1 MIKKLIFREIE
12 KIKEERGED
21 ISSLVVYLIL
31 GIRLI
36 SLGTN
41 WLISRWY
48 LRKATSLGRIVFT
61 QEKPKVINKGTLKIG
76 NVTRIWSSV
85 NQTRLSVGK
94 GGVLEIGSNCRINGP
109 TISANNKVIIGDH
122 CRIAP
127 HVIIMDDD
135 FHDVNNRQ
143 AGGKGGEIIIKDYA
157 WVATRAMVL
166 KGVTIGRRAVVAS
179 GAVVTKDVPDY
190 AVVGG
195 VPAKILRY
203 LTPPPEDEV
212 RDMLVVAG
220 DQAANGQSS

>member
-1 MIKKLIFREIE
+1 MKELILRELE
-12 KIKEERGED
+12 KIKKDRGQQ
-21 ISSLVVYLIL
+21 SGSLIL
-31 GIRLI
+31 YVILGSRLF
-36 SLGTN
+36 SLGFN
-41 WLISRWY
+41 WLLSRWY
-48 LRKATSLGRIVFT
+48 LRKATSLGKIVFT
-61 QEKPKVINKGTLKIG
+61 QEKPKVINKGTLRIG
-76 NVTRIWSSV
+76 NVTRVWSSV

-94 GGVLEIGSNCRINGP
+94 NAILEIGNDCRINGP
-109 TISANNKVIIGDH
+109 TISANNRVIIGNH

-143 AGGKGGEIIIKDYA
+143 ADGKGGEIIIKDYA

-195 VPAKILRY
+195 VPAKILKY

-212 RDMLVVAG
+212 QDILEAVSTNA
-220 DQAANGQSS
+220 

>member
-1 MIKKLIFREIE
+1 MKELILRELE
-12 KIKEERGED
+12 KIKKDRG
-21 ISSLVVYLIL
+21 SQSGSLIL
-31 GIRLI
+31 YVILGSRLF
-36 SLGTN
+36 SLGFN
-41 WLISRWY
+41 WLMSRWY
-48 LRKATSLGRIVFT
+48 LRKATSLGKIVFT
-61 QEKPKVINKGTLKIG
+61 QEKPKVINKGTLRIG
-76 NVTRIWSSV
+76 NVTRVWSSV

-94 GGVLEIGSNCRINGP
+94 NAILEIGDDCRINGP
-109 TISANNKVIIGDH
+109 TISANNRVIIGNH

-143 AGGKGGEIIIKDYA
+143 ADGKGGEIIIKDYA

-195 VPAKILRY
+195 VPAKILKY

-212 RDMLVVAG
+212 QDILEAVGTNA
-220 DQAANGQSS
+220 

>member
-1 MIKKLIFREIE
+1 MKELILRELE
-12 KIKEERGED
+12 KIKKDRG
-21 ISSLVVYLIL
+21 SQSGSLIL
-31 GIRLI
+31 YVILGSRLF
-36 SLGTN
+36 SLGFN
-41 WLISRWY
+41 WLLSRWY
-48 LRKATSLGRIVFT
+48 LRKATSLGKIVFT
-61 QEKPKVINKGTLKIG
+61 QEKPKVINKGTLRIG
-76 NVTRIWSSV
+76 NVTRVWSSV

-94 GGVLEIGSNCRINGP
+94 NAILEIGDDCRINGP
-109 TISANNKVIIGDH
+109 TISANNRVIIGNH

-143 AGGKGGEIIIKDYA
+143 ADGKGGEIIIKDYA

-195 VPAKILRY
+195 VPAKILKY

-212 RDMLVVAG
+212 QDILEAVG
-220 DQAANGQSS
+220 TNL

>member
-1 MIKKLIFREIE
+1 MKELILRELE
-12 KIKEERGED
+12 KIKKDRG
-21 ISSLVVYLIL
+21 SQSGSLIL
-31 GIRLI
+31 YVILGSRLF
-36 SLGTN
+36 SLGFN
-41 WLISRWY
+41 WLMSRWY
-48 LRKATSLGRIVFT
+48 LRKATSLGKIVFT
-61 QEKPKVINKGTLKIG
+61 QEKPKVINKGTLRIG
-76 NVTRIWSSV
+76 NVTRVWSSV

-94 GGVLEIGSNCRINGP
+94 NAILEIGDDCRINGP
-109 TISANNKVIIGDH
+109 TISANNRVIIGNH

-143 AGGKGGEIIIKDYA
+143 ADGKGGEIIIKDYA

-195 VPAKILRY
+195 VPAKILKY

-212 RDMLVVAG
+212 QDILEAVG
-220 DQAANGQSS
+220 TNS

>member
-1 MIKKLIFREIE
+1 MKELILRELE
-12 KIKEERGED
+12 KIKKDRGEN
-21 ISSLVVYLIL
+21 SGSLIL
-31 GIRLI
+31 YFVLGGRLF
-36 SLGTN
+36 SLGFN
-41 WLISRWY
+41 WLLSRWY
-48 LRKATSLGRIVFT
+48 LRKATSLGKIVFT
-61 QEKPKVINKGTLKIG
+61 QEKPKVINKGTLRIG
-76 NVTRIWSSV
+76 NVTRVWSSV

-94 GGVLEIGSNCRINGP
+94 NGILEIGDDCRINGP
-109 TISANNKVIIGDH
+109 TISANNRVLIGNH

-143 AGGKGGEIIIKDYA
+143 ADGKGGEIIIKDYA

-195 VPAKILRY
+195 VPAKILKY

-212 RDMLVVAG
+212 QDILEVVS
-220 DQAANGQSS
+220 NNS

>member
-1 MIKKLIFREIE
+1 MKELILRELE
-12 KIKEERGED
+12 KIKKDRG
-21 ISSLVVYLIL
+21 SQSGSLIL
-31 GIRLI
+31 YVILGSRLF
-36 SLGTN
+36 SLGFN
-41 WLISRWY
+41 WLMSRWY
-48 LRKATSLGRIVFT
+48 LRKATSLGKIVFT
-61 QEKPKVINKGTLKIG
+61 QEKPKVINKGTLRIG

-94 GGVLEIGSNCRINGP
+94 NAILEIGDDCRINGP
-109 TISANNKVIIGDH
+109 TISANNRVIIGNH

-143 AGGKGGEIIIKDYA
+143 ADGKGGEIIIKDYA

-195 VPAKILRY
+195 VPAKILKY

-212 RDMLVVAG
+212 QDILEAVG
-220 DQAANGQSS
+220 TNS

>member
-1 MIKKLIFREIE
+1 MIKNLITREIE
-12 KIKEERGED
+12 KIKEEKDGN
-21 ISSLVVYLIL
+21 IGSLMLYVML
-31 GIRLI
+31 GLRLV
-36 SLGTN
+36 SLGSN
-41 WLISRWY
+41 WLLSRWY
-48 LRKATSLGRIVFT
+48 LRRATTLGKIVFT
-61 QEKPKVINKGTLKIG
+61 NEKPKVINKGTLRIG

-94 GGVLEIGSNCRINGP
+94 GGILEIGDNCRINGP
-109 TISANNKVIIGDH
+109 TISANNKVIIGNH

-203 LTPPPEDEV
+203 LSPPPEDEARAV
-212 RDMLVVAG
+212 LER
-220 DQAANGQSS
+220 AAAASEKTSTP

>member
-1 MIKKLIFREIE
+1 MKELIYRELE
-12 KIKEERGED
+12 KIRQEKGARA
-21 ISSLVVYLIL
+21 SVLSLYLVL
-31 GIRLI
+31 AGRLL
-36 SLGTN
+36 SLGFN

-48 LRKATSLGRIVFT
+48 LRRATSLGKIVFT
-61 QEKPKVINKGTLKIG
+61 QGKPRVINKGTLRIG
-76 NVTRIWSSV
+76 NVTRVWSSV

-94 GGVLEIGSNCRINGP
+94 GGVLEIGSDCRINGP
-109 TISANNKVIIGDH
+109 TISANNRVIIGNH

-135 FHDVNNRQ
+135 FHDVNNRH
-143 AGGKGGEIIIKDYA
+143 AEGKGGQIIIKDHA

-190 AVVGG
+190 AVVAG
-195 VPAKILRY
+195 VPAKIIRY

-212 RDMLVVAG
+212 QDILQNV
-220 DQAANGQSS
+220 GQPTA

>member
-1 MIKKLIFREIE
+1 MIKKLIFQEIE
-12 KIKEERGED
+12 KIKAEQGGE
-21 ISSLVVYLIL
+21 IGAVKLYATL
-31 GIRLI
+31 GMRLL

-41 WLISRWY
+41 WAVSRWY
-48 LRKATSLGRIVFT
+48 LRKATTLGKIVFT
-61 QEKPKVINKGTLKIG
+61 NEKPKVINKGTLRIG

-94 GGVLEIGSNCRINGP
+94 GGILEIGSDCRINGP
-109 TISANNKVIIGDH
+109 TISANNKVIIGNH

-195 VPAKILRY
+195 VPARILRY
-203 LTPPPEDEV
+203 LTPPPEDEA
-212 RDMLVVAG
+212 RDMLAN
-220 DQAANGQSS
+220 AASITEKAAAP

>member
-1 MIKKLIFREIE
+1 MKELILRELE
-12 KIKEERGED
+12 KIKKDRGQQ
-21 ISSLVVYLIL
+21 SGSLIL
-31 GIRLI
+31 YVMLGSRLF
-36 SLGTN
+36 SLGFN

-48 LRKATSLGRIVFT
+48 LRKATSLGKIVFT
-61 QEKPKVINKGTLKIG
+61 QEKPKVINKGTLRIG
-76 NVTRIWSSV
+76 HVTRIWSSV

-94 GGVLEIGSNCRINGP
+94 GAILEIGDDCRINGP
-109 TISANNKVIIGDH
+109 TISANNRVIIGNH

-143 AGGKGGEIIIKDYA
+143 ADGKGGEIIIKDYA

-195 VPAKILRY
+195 VPAKILKY

-212 RDMLVVAG
+212 QDILEVAS
-220 DQAANGQSS
+220 ANS

>member
-1 MIKKLIFREIE
+1 MKELIVREIE
-12 KIKEERGED
+12 KIKEERGGN
-21 ISSLVVYLIL
+21 IGTLALYAVL
-31 GIRLI
+31 GIRFA
-36 SLGTN
+36 SLGFN

-48 LRKATSLGRIVFT
+48 LRKATSLGKIVFT
-61 QEKPKVINKGTLKIG
+61 QGKPKVINRGTLKIG
-76 NVTRIWSSV
+76 NVTRVWSSV

-94 GGVLEIGSNCRINGP
+94 GAILEIGSDCRINGP
-109 TISANNKVIIGDH
+109 TISANNKVIIGNH

-135 FHDVNNRQ
+135 FHDVSNRQ
-143 AGGKGGEIIIKDYA
+143 AGGKGGEIIIKDHA

-190 AVVGG
+190 AVVAG

-203 LTPPPEDEV
+203 LTPPPEDEA
-212 RDMLVVAG
+212 LEILAT
-220 DQAANGQSS
+220 ASSASTAQPSSL

>member
-1 MIKKLIFREIE
+1 MKELILRELE
-12 KIKEERGED
+12 KIKKDRGQQ
-21 ISSLVVYLIL
+21 SGSLIL
-31 GIRLI
+31 YVILGSRLFN
-36 SLGTN
+36 LGFN
-41 WLISRWY
+41 WLLSRWY
-48 LRKATSLGRIVFT
+48 LRKATSLGKIVFT
-61 QEKPKVINKGTLKIG
+61 QEKPKVINKGTLRIG
-76 NVTRIWSSV
+76 NVTRVWSSV

-94 GGVLEIGSNCRINGP
+94 NAILEIGNDCRINGP
-109 TISANNKVIIGDH
+109 TISANNRVIIGNH

-143 AGGKGGEIIIKDYA
+143 ADGKGGEIIIKDYA

-195 VPAKILRY
+195 VPAKILKY

-212 RDMLVVAG
+212 QDILEAVG
-220 DQAANGQSS
+220 TNP

>member
-1 MIKKLIFREIE
+1 MKELIYRELE
-12 KIKEERGED
+12 KIRQEKGGNA
-21 ISSLVVYLIL
+21 STLSLYLVL
-31 GIRLI
+31 ASRLL
-36 SLGTN
+36 SLGFN

-48 LRKATSLGRIVFT
+48 LRRATSLGKIVFT
-61 QEKPKVINKGTLKIG
+61 QGKPRVINKGTLRIG
-76 NVTRIWSSV
+76 NVTRVWSSV

-94 GGVLEIGSNCRINGP
+94 GGLLEIGSDCRINGP
-109 TISANNKVIIGDH
+109 TISANNRVIIGNH

-135 FHDVNNRQ
+135 FHDVNNRH
-143 AGGKGGEIIIKDYA
+143 AEGKGGQIIIKDHA

-190 AVVGG
+190 AVVAG
-195 VPAKILRY
+195 VPAKIIRY

-212 RDMLVVAG
+212 QDILQNV
-220 DQAANGQSS
+220 GQPTA